1 LLEPARCTVDVAVAA
16 VLHIDAHTNN
26 AALVSPRAGRLHNPT
41 VQVSTRRITM
51 PVLIRHRAAMSAAQ
65 YDESAPA
72 LIEQIKKQPG
82 FLVHVSYEDA
92 DGFVVAEVWET
103 QEQHDAWFDANVK
116 PNVPFEITQEVIDL
130 HSVHTP

>member
-1 LLEPARCTVDVAVAA
+1 MVVIAVAA
-16 VLHIDAHTNN
+16 VLRIDAHTDN
-26 AALVSPRAGRLHNPT
+26 AAVVSRRAGRLCNPT
-41 VQVSTRRITM
+41 VQASTGRITM

-82 FLVHVSYEDA
+82 FLVHVAYEDA

-103 QEQHDAWFDANVK
+103 QEQHDIWFDANVK